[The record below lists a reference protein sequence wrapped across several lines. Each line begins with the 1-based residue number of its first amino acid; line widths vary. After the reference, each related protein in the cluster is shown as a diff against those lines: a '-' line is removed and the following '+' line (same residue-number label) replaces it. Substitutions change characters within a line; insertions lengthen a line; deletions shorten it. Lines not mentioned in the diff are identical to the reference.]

1 MYHLNLLITL
11 WCKTFNKNLIILM
24 TVYFAKWNRGIYHF
38 VTPCNSPYMS
48 KWPIFQM
55 LCRWILTVRK
65 NYRNVAYHN
74 WRHAFNVCQFM
85 FATLKVC
92 PRSEAL
98 LCHFDRKP
106 GTWLQSSVFN
116 GALFPESFVIKAN
129 QSVYDTQGLC
139 LNDNTIPD
147 IFRGYSLN
155 ERLGFII

>member
-1 MYHLNLLITL
+1 MQNEREGYSILLPPPPL
-11 WCKTFNKNLIILM
+11 VHVSSRN
-24 TVYFAKWNRGIYHF
+24 
-38 VTPCNSPYMS
+38 MS

-98 LCHFDRKP
+98 LYHFDRKP
-106 GTWLQSSVFN
+106 GTCTWLQSSVLN

-139 LNDNTIPD
+139 LNDYTIPD

-155 ERLGFII
+155 ERLGFTI